1 MCAALFDADKIGERV
16 YSYLSRYRQN
26 DGSARLL
33 KDIRVRLPN
42 TLVFGG
48 VIRDMAFGRV
58 RDFNSDIDLVSL
70 ATRSEIFS
78 AIKSFEPEI
87 NKFGGFRFSF
97 GLRLFDIW
105 SFEDT
110 WAFRAGLVRPTSEED
125 LCKTTF
131 FNVDAVYQRLGSA
144 KLICDESY
152 LENLKNKVLD
162 INLSENPSPAKIAS
176 RAIWLSWNLNL
187 ALTTQLQDYVLENAS
202 AQLWSQTLSRAILR
216 RLEVHRLMS
225 NDQPFFCS
233 KEGFAA
239 RNLL

>member
-1 MCAALFDADKIGERV
+1 MHSALFDAGKVGERV
-16 YSYLSRYRQN
+16 YSYLCRYRQN
-26 DGSARLL
+26 DGSAQLL
-33 KDIRVRLPN
+33 RDIRAKLPN

-48 VIRDMAFGRV
+48 LIRDMAFGRA

-78 AIKSFEPEI
+78 AIKDFEPEL

-110 WAFRAGLVRPTSEED
+110 WAFKEGLVRPKSEED

-131 FNVDAVYQRLGSA
+131 FNVDAVFQRLGSA
-144 KLICDESY
+144 KLICDNSY
-152 LENLKNKVLD
+152 FWNLKNKILD
-162 INLSENPSPAKIAS
+162 INLSENPAPKKIAA

-187 ALTTQLQDYVLENAS
+187 ALSDRLQDYVLEHAPN
-202 AQLWSQTLSRAILR
+202 QLWDQTLSRAILR
-216 RLEVHRLMS
+216 RLEVHRIMS
-225 NDQPFFCS
+225 RNQPFFCS
-233 KEGFAA
+233 REGFAE
-239 RNLL
+239 RSFF